1 MSKKIKILILIFNIF
16 FIAQVGLS
24 ANEFYFEGEEIQ
36 ILDEGNKLVS
46 KKGVK
51 ITTKNDLIF
60 EGNEFEYDK
69 KKLELIFLVSKH

>member
-1 MSKKIKILILIFNIF
+1 M
-16 FIAQVGLS
+16 LS
-24 ANEFYFEGEEIQ
+24 SII

-69 KKLELIFLVSKH
+69 KKLELILSDNVIIQDIRKNINS